1 VGALAHYLEEEGIPT
16 TQISLIAKH
25 TEIIKPPRA
34 LWVPFELGR
43 PLGAPNQPV
52 FQRKVALVALKLL
65 AAKQGPV
72 LELFSE
78 EAPGSGEN
86 INEESTGWA
95 CPVSFSSASA
105 YKSEPEKSAEALQR
119 EVAELRP
126 WYDRGVEKQG
136 RTGLV
141 AFTPERA
148 SDFFTDY
155 LVNGASDSAPDDFS
169 PGLALRLATHDLKTF
184 YFMAAASL
192 PGAGVPAAKAFNNW
206 FWNETAAGRT
216 LMTLKEVC
224 LQSPDE
230 EVRMTARMFLVPMPQ

>member
-1 VGALAHYLEEEGIPT
+1 VGALAHYLEEDGIPT

-43 PLGAPNQPV
+43 PLGVPDQPV
-52 FQRKVALVALKLL
+52 FQRKVALAALKLL

-95 CPVSFSSASA
+95 CPISFSPASA
-105 YKSEPEKSAEALQR
+105 DKTEHEELAEALQR

-126 WYDRGVEKQG
+126 WYDLGVEKQG
-136 RTGLV
+136 RTALV
-141 AFTPERA
+141 AFIPERA
-148 SDFFTDY
+148 ADFFAGY
-155 LVNGASDSAPDDFS
+155 LVDGASDSSPDDLS
-169 PGLALRLATHDLKTF
+169 PGLALRLATHDLKAF
-184 YFMAAASL
+184 YFMAAASR

-216 LMTLKEVC
+216 LMTLKEIC
-224 LQSPDE
+224 LQSPDK
-230 EVRMTARMFLVPMPQ
+230 EVRLTAGLFLVPMPQ